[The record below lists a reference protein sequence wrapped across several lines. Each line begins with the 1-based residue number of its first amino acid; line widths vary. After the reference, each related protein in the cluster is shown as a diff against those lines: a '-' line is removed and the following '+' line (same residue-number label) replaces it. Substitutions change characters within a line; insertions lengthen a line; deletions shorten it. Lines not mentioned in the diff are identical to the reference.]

1 MSDPTSDKP
10 GGAKPVVVKKYANR
24 RLYNTAT
31 SSYVTLDDLARMI
44 KEGGDFVV
52 KDAKTG
58 EDLTRSVLTQIIVE
72 QEQKGQNLL
81 PISFLRQLIGFYGDN
96 MQFLV
101 PGYLE
106 QAMKAFARNQEQ
118 MRSNLRT
125 TFGMFP
131 FGQFEEIGKQNMAMF
146 ERALRMLSPAALE
159 TADPAERRRRRTQ
172 PSRRRPSRRTR
183 GCAGSKRRSRR
194 CGCNSKRWAAAATKA
209 ESAASSRARSRCGGP
224 MHWRCIGARPYL
236 PA

>member
-10 GGAKPVVVKKYANR
+10 GGSQPVVVKKYANR

-106 QAMKAFARNQEQ
+106 QAMIAFARNQEQ

-159 TADPAERRRRRTQ
+159 TSDPAD
-172 PSRRRPSRRTR
+172 
-183 GCAGSKRRSRR
+183 
-194 CGCNSKRWAAAATKA
+194 AAAKNAAEPPKA
-209 ESAASSRARSRCGGP
+209 ESEDPRLRRLEAQIEALRLQLEALGRGRDEG
-224 MHWRCIGARPYL
+224 
-236 PA
+236 